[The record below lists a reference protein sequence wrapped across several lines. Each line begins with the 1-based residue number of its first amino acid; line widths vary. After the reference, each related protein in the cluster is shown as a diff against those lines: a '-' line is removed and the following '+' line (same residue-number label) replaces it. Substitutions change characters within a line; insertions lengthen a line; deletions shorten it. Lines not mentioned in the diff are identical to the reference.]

1 MNINLSDETIKTIV
15 NALSTK
21 KRILEGRLVQVEIG
35 KASKDM
41 KPVYE
46 SALEKVKD
54 ALQVFEEA

>member
-15 NALSTK
+15 DALSTK
-21 KRILEGRLVQVEIG
+21 KRILERRLVEVEIS

-54 ALQVFEEA
+54 ALQVFEEV

>member
-15 NALSTK
+15 DALSTK
-21 KRILEGRLVQVEIG
+21 KRILERRLVEVEIS

-46 SALEKVKD
+46 SALER
-54 ALQVFEEA
+54 